1 MQPQPANPI
10 AVALVLALPLALTP
24 SLSLIRYICS
34 GPSRTCSSTA
44 RRPITTASASRSCQ
58 CTETKLLNWRYTV
71 FNSVGQAGI
80 AINVE
85 SCSFYDTLLVEAHA
99 AWRVNVAR
107 RGHPPVELLRRAHLR
122 RAHPRRWLPH
132 CADRTRWQR
141 RARVRWRGRAQR
153 ARHRARHQAL
163 LHRGLVLVRLLA
175 PRRAASL
182 APRRAAPLLLQ
193 GGRLLRLILAR
204 RQASTRPRLQQPLTV
219 TILLLWLHLLWL
231 HYGWTDAPGAAPVE
245 LDPDAPASRALAR
258 AGALLGATEAV
269 GGGPAAAVAAGAG
282 GGTRGCCGSA
292 SGGGSCGGFVRSLIP
307 RPSPT
312 HLCAP
317 HTH

>member
-1 MQPQPANPI
+1 MSEAR
-10 AVALVLALPLALTP
+10 LARYAPPLPWWKRSRGVGGATP
-24 SLSLIRYICS
+24 
-34 GPSRTCSSTA
+34 GAAPGAAPGTA
-44 RRPITTASASRSCQ
+44 APRPR
-58 CTETKLLNWRYTV
+58 
-71 FNSVGQAGI
+71 
-80 AINVE
+80 
-85 SCSFYDTLLVEAHA
+85 
-99 AWRVNVAR
+99 
-107 RGHPPVELLRRAHLR
+107 
-122 RAHPRRWLPH
+122 PRPRLP
-132 CADRTRWQR
+132 
-141 RARVRWRGRAQR
+141 
-153 ARHRARHQAL
+153 
-163 LHRGLVLVRLLA
+163 A

-193 GGRLLRLILAR
+193 GGRLLRLMPAR
-204 RQASTRPRLQQPLTV
+204 RQASARPRLQQPLTV
-219 TILLLWLHLLWL
+219 TILLLWLHLLLL

>member
-1 MQPQPANPI
+1 
-10 AVALVLALPLALTP
+10 VAAGDASCAPRSACLV
-24 SLSLIRYICS
+24 
-34 GPSRTCSSTA
+34 GEM
-44 RRPITTASASRSCQ
+44 SA
-58 CTETKLLNWRYTV
+58 
-71 FNSVGQAGI
+71 
-80 AINVE
+80 
-85 SCSFYDTLLVEAHA
+85 
-99 AWRVNVAR
+99 
-107 RGHPPVELLRRAHLR
+107 
-122 RAHPRRWLPH
+122 
-132 CADRTRWQR
+132 
-141 RARVRWRGRAQR
+141 RGRGLGAVSA
-153 ARHRARHQAL
+153 ARHRGCVCPLYPQSRPRVAPIREKYYMHPNPQNKVRYTTARHQAR
-163 LHRGLVLVRLLA
+163 LHRST
-175 PRRAASL
+175 AAWASS
-182 APRRAAPLLLQ
+182 ASSRRAAPLLLQ
-193 GGRLLRLILAR
+193 GGRLLRLMPAR
-204 RQASTRPRLQQPLTV
+204 RQASARPRLQQPLTV
-219 TILLLWLHLLWL
+219 TILLLWLHLLLL